1 MKFCARQLSERK
13 ILVDILAILFGI
25 GTWIAVNGL
34 FVQLPL
40 LVQTQPEGWNLPS
53 YICII
58 IQIANIGPLLYA
70 ILQKTFPGVLRDSII
85 IYAILLIGTVAL
97 LLLPF
102 LYKETTY
109 IDGEEHSTA
118 LLALSFFIALV
129 GCTSSVLFMPF
140 MRNYKEMYLIS
151 YFVGEGLSGF
161 LPSIVA
167 LVQGVGGNPICV
179 NQTLTNSSNQNGN
192 SEVTLVP
199 YTPPPNFSTTAFL
212 FFLFGTLFIS
222 TISFALLNNLQ
233 TCKDEKVP
241 SPDKNT
247 SRQREKASD
256 TQEESGLNDGLLSQQ
271 SACEELKDLCTTPT
285 TEVFQQPREM
295 MAVTATLSPCSYYC
309 LMFLMAW
316 VCAFGNGI
324 FPSIQSYSCLPYGNI
339 AYHLSVT
346 LSSMANP
353 VACFLGF
360 FLPYSSIRAISFLTA
375 FSTVFAIYIGITAV
389 MSPTP
394 PLVGYPSGEFLVVT
408 SWILF
413 TGGISYIKM
422 SIASLFRRE
431 EGRALVWCGAAQQM
445 GSAVGSVVIF
455 ILVNYSDIFHSYSPC

>member
-1 MKFCARQLSERK
+1 MKFCARQFSERK

-70 ILQKTFPGVLRDSII
+70 ILQKTFPGAIRDSFI
-85 IYAILLIGTVAL
+85 IYIILLIGTVAL

-102 LYKETTY
+102 LYTETTY

-179 NQTLTNSSNQNGN
+179 NQTHTNSSDLKGS

-212 FFLFGTLFIS
+212 FFLFGTLSIS

-241 SPDKNT
+241 CGKKKIPL
-247 SRQREKASD
+247 QREKVLD
-256 TQEESGLNDGLLSQQ
+256 TQGESDLNDGLLSQQ
-271 SACEELKDLCTTPT
+271 STSEELKDLCSTPA
-285 TEVFQQPREM
+285 TEVFQQPREIISETVPLSHFTYVSLM
-295 MAVTATLSPCSYYC
+295 LLTAWIGAV
-309 LMFLMAW
+309 
-316 VCAFGNGI
+316 GNGI
-324 FPSIQSYSCLPYGNI
+324 FPSIQSYSCLPYGNV

-353 VACFLGF
+353 AACFLGF
-360 FLPYSSIRAISFLTA
+360 FLPYSSTKAISCLTA
-375 FSTVFAIYIGITAV
+375 FSSAFAIYIGITAV

-413 TGGISYIKM
+413 TGSISYIKM

-445 GSAVGSVVIF
+445 GSAVGSVIIF
-455 ILVNYSDIFHSYSPC
+455 ILVNYSGIFHSYSPC